1 MSRSSVPPF
10 IPWHCELEAVGMS
23 LNGHT
28 FSSDLTPVSYSLL
41 RAHHST
47 PRVTMSAKLHYGGKG
62 FDES

>member
-1 MSRSSVPPF
+1 
-10 IPWHCELEAVGMS
+10 MS